1 MDEFEYRQPQLSFSP
16 ESNLNL
22 SIQIAREF
30 ISFAI
35 QEKSDH
41 KLVYLKHIPYEP
53 LDNWGKFA
61 GRLENIIQSL
71 DILTNKFS
79 SIEAIWISEKYS
91 LVPKGFTD
99 ELYLKN
105 LFQLVHPLENLEEL
119 KLVEVKE
126 TDYNLLFSLP
136 NEVAD
141 ILSKL
146 FPGLQL
152 FQEFL
157 PMHFAYLNSLP
168 KPNSISV
175 YTQIYPEFAD
185 IAVYQNGSLKLANSF
200 GMHEKT
206 DLVYHLLNIFNH
218 FELDPAIDSLSIVD
232 HYFHGITG
240 HDALK
245 KYFQNTQFLKP
256 NLPVENLSLF
266 EAQDISRYVNL
277 LNAINCV

>member
-1 MDEFEYRQPQLSFSP
+1 MDEFVYQQPQLSFSP

-30 ISFAI
+30 VSFAI
-35 QEKSDH
+35 QERSDN
-41 KLVYLKHIPYEP
+41 KLVFLKHIPYES
-53 LDNWGKFA
+53 LDNWSQFA

-71 DILTNKFS
+71 DILRNRFN

-91 LVPKGFTD
+91 LIPKGFTD

-105 LFQLVHPLENLEEL
+105 LFQLVHPLEILEEL

-136 NEVAD
+136 AEVAD
-141 ILSKL
+141 ILNKL
-146 FPGLQL
+146 FPSLQL
-152 FQEFL
+152 FQQFL
-157 PMHFAYLNSLP
+157 PMHFAYLNNIP
-168 KPNSISV
+168 KPSAICV
-175 YTQIYPEFAD
+175 YTEVYPEFAD

-218 FELDPAIDSLSIVD
+218 FELDPAKDSLSIVD

-256 NLPVENLSLF
+256 HLPEDNLSLF